1 MGEETK
7 KKEEETKNGVV
18 EDYIGHG
25 FEHREAEIKDQGG
38 DTQITTTLPEEKTE
52 LSH

>member
-1 MGEETK
+1 LEEETK
-7 KKEEETKNGVV
+7 KKEEKTKNGVV

-25 FEHREAEIKDQGG
+25 FEHREAEIKDLGG
-38 DTQITTTLPEEKTE
+38 GTQITATLSEEKTE